1 MAAAPVGARATLPR
15 VAGVSL
21 GVLALLV
28 LFASGLL
35 VAALLRIGGTARVL
49 LAVYTTA
56 FAEIVGLCLLLSPFD
71 GVTRA
76 NLLAGSITLL
86 VALAA
91 TWMIAGS
98 PPIALL
104 PRPRPRR
111 HDVAAAPQL
120 LLAAVVGLALAYV
133 LGLILFTPP
142 NGWDPLNY
150 HLPRSAFWVQSH
162 HVGYIEPTYDERLN
176 LNPPNAE
183 IAFAY
188 VLSVTREETLLGFV
202 QFFAALACALG
213 VFALARRVGLARLEA
228 AFGSLLFLSLP
239 IVLLQSSL
247 SKNDLVVASFLVVAA
262 VFVLGDRR
270 RDLGIA
276 AVATALAVGTKSTA
290 AYGVVVLLA
299 LALLAS
305 RAGRVGRLAAIAVGA
320 IAGAYW
326 YVVNAVESGRLLGDQ
341 SAQQGVTAPLH
352 GAANVVNAFG
362 MLVDTLDVS
371 GARGRDI
378 LLYAVAA
385 IVVAGV
391 LFLRRVD
398 ARTRLLAGAIV
409 ATPFVLLVLS
419 DHVGRPLLVRLYDA
433 LGKPRGFLGEGP
445 PASPT
450 VASDTASWFGAVG
463 FLFVLGTIAG
473 RWLRRRRRSDAGV
486 VAVLAFAPAVW
497 FVLVALSLS
506 YNPWL
511 GRFFIFPVALSA
523 ALWGLVSRRP
533 AAAWGASVL
542 AGLTMIL
549 SLIHYEEK
557 PSGLRLL
564 DRAST
569 GSVWTMK
576 RWQVQSQHVPAL
588 GPLLQY
594 ADEELPAN
602 ASVALAFA
610 DNGFG
615 YPFFGPHLD
624 RHVVIVPF
632 GSSGKEIRADWL
644 VAVPSRVGEIDGT
657 CWARTFTS
665 SEGDVFRRSPGCG

>member
-1 MAAAPVGARATLPR
+1 
-15 VAGVSL
+15 VAGVGL
-21 GVLALLV
+21 GVLALAV

-35 VAALLRIGGTARVL
+35 VAAALGIRGTVRVL
-49 LAVYTTA
+49 LVAYTAA
-56 FAEIVGLCLLLSPFD
+56 FAEIVALSLLLSPFG

-86 VALAA
+86 VALVAI
-91 TWMIAGS
+91 WMIAGS
-98 PPIALL
+98 PTVDLL
-104 PRPRPRR
+104 PRARPRR
-111 HDVAAAPQL
+111 PDAGAAPVVV
-120 LLAAVVGLALAYV
+120 LATVVTVAFAYV
-133 LGLILFTPP
+133 LALILFTPP

-150 HLPRSAFWVQSH
+150 HLPRAAFWVQSH

-188 VLSVTREETLLGFV
+188 VLAVTRDETLIGFV
-202 QFFAALACALG
+202 QFFAALACGLG
-213 VFALARRVGLARLEA
+213 VFALARRVGLTQVEA

-239 IVLLQSSL
+239 VVALQASL
-247 SKNDLVVASFLVVAA
+247 SKNDLVVASFLLVAA
-262 VFVLGDRR
+262 VFVVEDRR

-290 AYGVVVLLA
+290 TYGVVVLLA
-299 LALLAS
+299 LALLAPARTG
-305 RAGRVGRLAAIAVGA
+305 RAARAAAIALGA
-320 IAGAYW
+320 LAGAYW

-341 SAQQGVTAPLH
+341 SAQQGVTAVLH
-352 GAANVVNAFG
+352 GAANVVSAYG

-371 GARGRDI
+371 GGRGRDI
-378 LLYAVAA
+378 LLYGVAA
-385 IVVAGV
+385 V
-391 LFLRRVD
+391 LLAAVLLVRVGRGP
-398 ARTRLLAGAIV
+398 AVLAGAMV
-409 ATPFVLLVLS
+409 AIPFVLLGVS
-419 DHVGRPLLVRLYDA
+419 DHVGRPSLVRLYDA
-433 LGKPRGFLGEGP
+433 LGKPRGFLGEGS

-463 FLFVLGTIAG
+463 FLFVLGTICAL
-473 RWLRRRRRSDAGV
+473 WLRRERTSGARIL
-486 VAVLAFAPAVW
+486 AVLTLAPAVW

-523 ALWGLVSRRP
+523 ALWGLVFRWP
-533 AAAWGASVL
+533 PAAWGASVL
-542 AGLTMIL
+542 AALTLVL
-549 SLIHYEEK
+549 SLVHYQEK

-564 DRAST
+564 DRSSVP
-569 GSVWTMK
+569 SVWTMK
-576 RWQVQSQHVPAL
+576 RWEVQSQHVPAL
-588 GPLLQY
+588 GPVLRFV
-594 ADEELPAN
+594 DEQVPAK

-632 GSSGKEIRADWL
+632 GSSAQDIRADWL
-644 VAVPSRVGEIDGT
+644 VSTPERATEIDGS
-657 CWARTFTS
+657 CWHRAFSS
-665 SEGDVFRRSPGCG
+665 SEGDVFRRSSTCS

>member
-1 MAAAPVGARATLPR
+1 
-15 VAGVSL
+15 VAGAGL
-21 GVLALLV
+21 GVLAFLV
-28 LFASGLL
+28 LSSSGLL
-35 VAALLRIGGTARVL
+35 VAALLRIRGAAHVL
-49 LAVYTTA
+49 LAAYTAA
-56 FAEIVGLCLLLSPFD
+56 FAEIVGLSLVLSPVD

-76 NLLAGSITLL
+76 NLLTGSITIL

-91 TWMIAGS
+91 IWVLAGS
-98 PPIALL
+98 PSLVLL
-104 PRPRPRR
+104 PQPRPHRPTGR
-111 HDVAAAPQL
+111 EAPQL
-120 LLAAVVGLALAYV
+120 LLATVVALALVYV
-133 LGLILFTPP
+133 LALILFTPP

-150 HLPRSAFWVQSH
+150 HLPRAAFWVQSH

-188 VLSVTREETLLGFV
+188 VLAVTRDETLIGLV

-228 AFGSLLFLSLP
+228 GFGALLFLSLP
-239 IVLLQSSL
+239 IVALQASL
-247 SKNDLVVASFLVVAA
+247 SKNDLVVASFLVAAA
-262 VFVLGDRR
+262 VFVLGNRR

-290 AYGVVVLLA
+290 TYGVVLLLA
-299 LALLAS
+299 LALATS
-305 RAGRVGRLAAIAVGA
+305 RQTGRAARVAAIAIGA
-320 IAGAYW
+320 VLGSFW
-326 YVVNAVESGRLLGDQ
+326 YVVNAVDSGRLLGDQ

-352 GAANVVNAFG
+352 GAANVVTAWG

-378 LLYAVAA
+378 LLYGIAAVLLAAVLVRRRDRRAALVAA
-385 IVVAGV
+385 G
-391 LFLRRVD
+391 
-398 ARTRLLAGAIV
+398 IV
-409 ATPFVLLVLS
+409 ATPFVFLGIS
-419 DHVGRPLLVRLYDA
+419 EHVGRPSLVRLYDA
-433 LGKPRGFLGEGP
+433 LDKPRGFLGEGS
-445 PASPT
+445 PAWPT

-463 FLFVLGTIAG
+463 LLLVLGAVAG
-473 RWLRRRRRSDAGV
+473 LWLRRRRRSATRV
-486 VAVLAFAPAVW
+486 VAVLALAPALW
-497 FVLVALSLS
+497 FALVALSLS

-523 ALWGLVSRRP
+523 SLWGVVSRWP
-533 AAAWGASVL
+533 PGASAASVL
-542 AGLTMIL
+542 AALTMAL
-549 SLIHYEEK
+549 SLVHYQEK

-564 DRAST
+564 DRSST

-576 RWQVQSQHVPAL
+576 RWEVQSQHVPAL
-588 GPLLQY
+588 GPLLHF
-594 ADEELPAN
+594 AEEDVPAK

-632 GSSGKEIRADWL
+632 GSSAKEIRADWL
-644 VAVPSRVGEIDGT
+644 VATPERATEIDGS
-657 CWARTFTS
+657 CWQKAFSS
-665 SEGDVFRRSPGCG
+665 SEGDVFRHNAGCA